1 MKTSYVLSGFG
12 IALIMVGFALIIL
25 GSAPISP
32 WSKDNFVYIVGIM
45 TSLYGMI
52 CIAAGILSKEFLII
66 FFKSWLVSLLG
77 ILLLMLLSAGLREP
91 ESMRIAIYAAPF
103 WALLLSPVLAI
114 ALVLFYRVYRESK

>member
-52 CIAAGILSKEFLII
+52 CIAVGILPKEFLVI
-66 FFKSWLVSLLG
+66 FFRSWLVSFLG
-77 ILLLMLLSAGLREP
+77 ILLLMLLSAGLQGP
-91 ESMRIAIYAAPF
+91 ESMHMAIYAAPF
-103 WALLLSPVLAI
+103 WAILLSPVLAI
-114 ALVLFYRVYRESK
+114 VLVLFYRVYRESK